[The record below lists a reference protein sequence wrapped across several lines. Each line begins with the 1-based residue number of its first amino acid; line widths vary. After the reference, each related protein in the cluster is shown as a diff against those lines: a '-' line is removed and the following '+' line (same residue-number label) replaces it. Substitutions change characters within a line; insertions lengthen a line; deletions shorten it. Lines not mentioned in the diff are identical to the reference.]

1 MVKFLNTSMREFVQ
15 IAAHKDIICF
25 GTGRS
30 LKRFVESDSSIE
42 PLSVVDNYVYLDL
55 STIDLNGFNIPVW
68 SPDKL
73 LLINPDNSVIVV
85 TTRALE
91 AIIDQLDQIENLNG
105 ILCFFA
111 IALNEYNG
119 IDSKQKDIYINQVT
133 RLANRTYEKALQEKF
148 GALNLDVSTKK
159 YQIWE
164 YKGIDNI
171 AGSKARYD
179 VRKIAGTLG
188 YEMIKVH
195 PARGN
200 VGTNIRQCSDKLI
213 RDEWNRLLDYIPD
226 KAIVMVQIPVS
237 YDTRLVEEVYLQMK
251 IKKGIRFIYI
261 IHDLETLRKTYNL
274 ETIEY
279 EIDFLKKTG
288 DFFIV
293 HNDKMRKYLIEQ
305 EVDASKVCSLH
316 IFDYLFETRNSAEVQ
331 FDKSITIAGNL
342 SLQKSSYLLSL
353 KELNFMKIHLYGANF
368 SEKIVEGSE
377 LIEYHGEVASE
388 NLPEML
394 NKGFGLIWDGDS
406 INTCS
411 GTTGKYLLYNNPH
424 KLSLYLSAGMPVII
438 WSNAAAAEFVKKNQ
452 VGFTV
457 DSLYDLK
464 DIFEKVSE
472 EQYIYYAE
480 NAKRIAH
487 FLKNGVFTRNAMESA
502 ERALGFD

>member
-1 MVKFLNTSMREFVQ
+1 MVKFLSTSMREFIQ
-15 IAAHKDIICF
+15 IAGHKDIICF
-25 GTGRS
+25 GAGCG
-30 LKRFVESDSSIE
+30 LKRFVEVNLIIK
-42 PLSVVDNYVYLDL
+42 PLSVVDNYAYLDL
-55 STIDLNGFNIPVW
+55 PVIDVNGVNIPVW

-73 LLINPDNSVIVV
+73 LLVNPDNSVIVV
-85 TTRALE
+85 TARALE
-91 AIIDQLDQIENLNG
+91 DIIDQLDQIENLNG

-111 IALNEYNG
+111 IDLDEYNG
-119 IDSKQKDIYINQVT
+119 IDLKQKNTYINQVT
-133 RLANRTYEKALQEKF
+133 KLTNRTYEKVLQEKF
-148 GALNLDVSTKK
+148 GALNLDAATKK

-164 YKGIDNI
+164 NISIANI

-179 VRKIAGTLG
+179 VRDIAGTLG

-195 PARGN
+195 VARGK
-200 VGTNIRQCSDKLI
+200 VGTTTRQCSDKLI
-213 RDEWNRLLDYIPD
+213 RDEWNRIFDYIPD
-226 KAIVMVQIPVS
+226 KSIVMMQIPVP
-237 YDTRLVEEVYLQMK
+237 YDTRLVEEIYLQMK
-251 IKKGIRFIYI
+251 YKKGIRFIYI

-293 HNDKMRKYLIEQ
+293 HNDKMRKYLVEQ
-305 EVDASKVCSLH
+305 EFDASMVCSLH

-411 GTTGKYLLYNNPH
+411 GTTGQYLLYNNPH
-424 KLSLYLSAGMPVII
+424 KLSLYLSAGIPVII
-438 WSNAAAAEFVKKNQ
+438 WSGAAAAEFVKKNQ

-464 DIFEKVSE
+464 DVFEKVSE
-472 EQYIYYAE
+472 EQYKFYAK
-480 NAKRIAH
+480 NAKRIALL
-487 FLKNGVFTRNAMESA
+487 LKTGVFTRNAIEGA
-502 ERALGFD
+502 ERALGCK